1 MSCEP
6 CFGGVDRPHVV
17 ELYRRNAAVAK
28 PFRTLWISATH
39 GRLAVADLTDQ
50 AIATILI
57 YSGHIG
63 PVGGLMRQIFAHGP
77 SQYTLR
83 PENSKAWEIP
93 SATIWT
99 CIC

>member
-28 PFRTLWISATH
+28 PFRTLWISTTH

-50 AIATILI
+50 AIAAILI
-57 YSGHIG
+57 YSGPIG
-63 PVGGLMRQIFAHGP
+63 PDWTRGRADAPDLC
-77 SQYTLR
+77 
-83 PENSKAWEIP
+83 AWP
-93 SATIWT
+93 
-99 CIC
+99 